1 MSSVESDGSPS
12 WSLDASETG
21 ESTKCLWVGE
31 MGLRWLKTV
40 SSTFE
45 DLQFGGSL
53 LSISDV
59 RGQVLFFGS
68 LQGPLVLVRG

>member
-1 MSSVESDGSPS
+1 MNVWHPFEQR
-12 WSLDASETG
+12 DAS
-21 ESTKCLWVGE
+21 
-31 MGLRWLKTV
+31 
-40 SSTFE
+40 
-45 DLQFGGSL
+45 GGRVPVLFILLILLLVMFFCHVLENITLNFPNFFL